1 MVHTVTHML
10 LRHTVVS
17 QHCVRGQR
25 HHGQPLAQA
34 EYPLQ
39 CQQLASITIN
49 SCAHQHGRSLH
60 CWHTRLPSIAHLSR
74 QRGRMHAW
82 SEDPHNGRGRES
94 LSATT
99 FKAPCCT
106 LFNTIPSGPPV
117 GTQHPCT
124 CPSSTIKGRTHAIQ
138 RDMLSQVHRLKPSA
152 IELSSGRRV
161 LRSGG
166 LNHSKSSCIVV
177 FHHLLRLTL
186 DNLLV
191 LRISRMLS
199 ATRLEFT
206 FESTDTVLCV

>member
-1 MVHTVTHML
+1 
-10 LRHTVVS
+10 
-17 QHCVRGQR
+17 
-25 HHGQPLAQA
+25 
-34 EYPLQ
+34 
-39 CQQLASITIN
+39 
-49 SCAHQHGRSLH
+49 
-60 CWHTRLPSIAHLSR
+60 
-74 QRGRMHAW
+74 MHAW
-82 SEDPHNGRGRES
+82 SEDPHSGRGRKS

-99 FKAPCCT
+99 FKAPLWT
-106 LFNTIPSGPPV
+106 LFNTIPPGPPV

-124 CPSSTIKGRTHAIQ
+124 CPSWTMKGRTHAIQ

-166 LNHSKSSCIVV
+166 LNHSKSSCTVV
-177 FHHLLRLTL
+177 FHHLLRLTLDNLRVLSISRMLSATRLTL

-206 FESTDTVLCV
+206 FESTDTVSMCVIGVVYPRTSNRIG